1 MEETLEGLSEAEEC
15 MISSVRNIL
24 LITLAVLALNS
35 TCDYIRY
42 ELSEQL
48 KNKEILERTRQD
60 SYVKDLFYRTF
71 EIKPGRNTIK
81 I

>member
-1 MEETLEGLSEAEEC
+1 MESIEEISGAEEC
-15 MISSVRNIL
+15 MISSVREIL
-24 LITLAVLALNS
+24 LITLATLALNS

-42 ELSEQL
+42 DFSEQL
-48 KNKEILERTRQD
+48 KDKGRLERTRQD